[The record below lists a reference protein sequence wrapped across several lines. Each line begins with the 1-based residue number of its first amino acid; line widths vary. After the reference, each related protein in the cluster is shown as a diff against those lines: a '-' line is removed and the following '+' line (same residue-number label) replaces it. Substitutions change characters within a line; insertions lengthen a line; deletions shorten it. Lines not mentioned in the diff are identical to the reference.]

1 MAHDDAYHER
11 RRLERLPRDE
21 LERHQL
27 ARLTALLDRILPAN
41 QFYAAK
47 LAGIRRPVRSLA
59 ELRDWPLTTKDELLP
74 GEVAPAS
81 RAGAEAPATAALPV
95 PLGSRHLLFARH
107 LTHPADRYLR
117 FHQTSGTRGQPLVV
131 PDDAEGWRDW
141 VEGWQWVLDA
151 AGMVAGD
158 RALLAFSFG
167 PFVGF
172 WSAFD
177 AVIARGC
184 MAIPGGGMSTAARL
198 ELLCRCPVAAV
209 FCTPSYALHMAE
221 TAAAQG
227 IDLPRLGVRSII
239 VAGEPGGSIPTTR
252 TRIESAWGATL
263 IDHAGATEVGP
274 WGYADAQR
282 RGLHVN
288 EANFIAEFLS
298 LETGQPAGDGE
309 LAELVL
315 TNLGRPGTP
324 VIRYRT
330 GDLVRPMWPCVRT
343 APAGQEDT
351 ERPTSNVQRPT
362 SNSSASNSSMLD
374 VGRSTLDVRQDA
386 AFVLLD
392 GGVLGRTDDMLIIRG
407 VNVYP
412 SAVEHVLRGFPEIA
426 EFRLTAYRQG
436 QLDELRIEIEDAKDD
451 PERVAAE
458 LLLRL
463 GLRVE
468 VKVVPPGTLPR
479 FEAKARRFVDA
490 RFVDARQ

>member
-11 RRLERLPRDE
+11 RRLERLPRPE

-27 ARLTALLDRILPAN
+27 SRLNALLDHILPAN
-41 QFYAAK
+41 KFYAVK
-47 LAGIRRPVRSLA
+47 LAGIRRPVQSLA
-59 ELRDWPLTTKDELLP
+59 ELRDWPLTTKEELLP
-74 GEVAPAS
+74 EEDGSQPSVGGQPFVGVQPSGCEAASPQAKARIPEQAKAWAP
-81 RAGAEAPATAALPV
+81 
-95 PLGSRHLLFARH
+95 ARH
-107 LTHPADRYLR
+107 LTYPIERYLR

-151 AGMVAGD
+151 AGLRAGE

-177 AVIARGC
+177 AVLARGG

-198 ELLCRCPVAAV
+198 DLLRRCPVAAV

-227 IDLPRLGVRSII
+227 IDLPGLGVRSII
-239 VAGEPGGSIPTTR
+239 VAGEPGGSIPATR
-252 TRIESAWGATL
+252 ARIESAWGATL

-274 WGYADAQR
+274 WGYADAER

-298 LETGQPAGDGE
+298 LDTGQPASEGE

-330 GDLVRPMWPCVRT
+330 GDLVRPVGVQPSGCEASTPRT
-343 APAGQEDT
+343 KTGASAPAEACT
-351 ERPTSNVQRPT
+351 PT
-362 SNSSASNSSMLD
+362 
-374 VGRSTLDVRQDA
+374 
-386 AFVLLD
+386 FVLLE
-392 GGVLGRTDDMLIIRG
+392 GGVLGRADDMLIIRG

-436 QLDELRIEIEDAKDD
+436 QLDELRIEIEDAQGD
-451 PERVAAE
+451 PQRVAAE

-463 GLRVE
+463 GLRIE
-468 VKVVPPGTLPR
+468 VQAVPSGTLPR
-479 FEAKARRFVDA
+479 FEAKARRFVDLRGA
-490 RFVDARQ
+490 

>member
-1 MAHDDAYHER
+1 MPVSDYNALDER
-11 RRLERLPRDE
+11 RRLERLSRGE

-27 ARLTALLDRILPAN
+27 VRLNALLDRILPAN
-41 QFYAAK
+41 EFYAQK
-47 LAGIRRPVRSLA
+47 LAGVQRPVRSLA

-74 GEVAPAS
+74 EIGP
-81 RAGAEAPATAALPV
+81 
-95 PLGSRHLLFARH
+95 FARH
-107 LTHPADRYLR
+107 LTYPLERYVR
-117 FHQTSGTRGQPLVV
+117 FHQTSGTHGRPLAV

-151 AGMVAGD
+151 AEMRPGD

-177 AVIARGC
+177 AVLARGC

-198 ELLCRCPVAAV
+198 ELLGRCGVSSV

-221 TAAAQG
+221 TAAAQR
-227 IDLPRLGVRSII
+227 IDLPSLGVRSII
-239 VAGEPGGSIPTTR
+239 VAGEPGGSIPATR
-252 TRIESAWGATL
+252 ARIESAWGAKL

-274 WGYADAQR
+274 WGYADAER

-288 EANFIAEFLS
+288 ESNFIAEFLS
-298 LETGQPAGDGE
+298 IATGQSSPHAPREEFISRSEMTTLTGQPAAGGE

-315 TNLGRPGTP
+315 TNLGRAGSP

-330 GDLVRPMWPCVRT
+330 GDLVRPSW
-343 APAGQEDT
+343 T
-351 ERPTSNVQRPT
+351 EHRTSNVQRPT
-362 SNSSASNSSMLD
+362 SNRSTFDVGCSMLD
-374 VGRSTLDVRQDA
+374 VRPSASR
-386 AFVLLD
+386 FVLLE

-412 SAVEHVLRGFPEIA
+412 SAIEQILRGFPAIA
-426 EFRLTAYRQG
+426 EFRITAYRENE
-436 QLDELRIEIEDAKDD
+436 LDQLRIEIEDAAND
-451 PERVAAE
+451 PQRVAAE

-468 VKVVPPGTLPR
+468 VTAVPPDTLPR
-479 FEAKARRFVDA
+479 FEAKAKRFVD
-490 RFVDARQ
+490 RR

>member
-1 MAHDDAYHER
+1 MAVHDHDSFHER

-27 ARLTALLDRILPAN
+27 DRLNALLERILPAN
-41 QFYAAK
+41 KFYAAK
-47 LAGIRRPVRSLA
+47 LAGIRRPVRSLDD
-59 ELRDWPLTTKDELLP
+59 LRDWPLTTKDELLP
-74 GEVAPAS
+74 EE
-81 RAGAEAPATAALPV
+81 AGVQPSGCAAATGQAETWTP
-95 PLGSRHLLFARH
+95 ARH
-107 LTHPADRYLR
+107 LTYPIERYLR
-117 FHQTSGTRGQPLVV
+117 FHRTSGTRGRPLVV

-151 AGMVAGD
+151 AGMTAGD

-177 AVIARGC
+177 AVLARGC
-184 MAIPGGGMSTAARL
+184 MAIPGGGLSTPARL
-198 ELLCRCPVAAV
+198 DMLSRCGVTAV

-227 IDLPRLGVRSII
+227 IDLPGLGVRSII

-252 TRIESAWGATL
+252 ARIESAWGATL

-274 WGYADAQR
+274 WGHADAER

-298 LETGQPAGDGE
+298 LDTGQPAGEGE

-330 GDLVRPMWPCVRT
+330 GDLVRRGGGFQ
-343 APAGQEDT
+343 PAGKEDGKEHAHDM
-351 ERPTSNVQRPT
+351 ERHHPVT
-362 SNSSASNSSMLD
+362 
-374 VGRSTLDVRQDA
+374 
-386 AFVLLD
+386 FVLLE

-407 VNVYP
+407 VNIYP
-412 SAVEHVLRGFPEIA
+412 SAVERVLRGFPEIA
-426 EFRLTAYRQG
+426 EFRLTAFRQG
-436 QLDELRIEIEDAKDD
+436 QLDALRIEIEDAKGDAQ
-451 PERVAAE
+451 RVSAE

-468 VKVVPPGTLPR
+468 VTVVPPGTLPR
-479 FEAKARRFVDA
+479 FEAKAQRFVDS
-490 RFVDARQ
+490 RYS